1 MYKGK
6 YVIQVE
12 YDFSFDENTPNLLPV
27 EQIRRQFTNEE
38 LRQVIAEEMM
48 MSIFDPQ
55 MGQCK
60 VSLVSFDMNKED

>member
-38 LRQVIAEEMM
+38 LRQAIAEEMM
-48 MSIFDPQ
+48 MSIFDHQ